1 MSTELNAAQKIQA
14 GIDFD
19 SLIANAGN
27 RVTADVDV
35 LFDKDGN
42 GTAGFRIVGKNSPEY
57 RAEQA
62 AIRAEGTKR
71 SSKNSTAI
79 DTTTDEGAQRLI
91 ELVDSNQARIACA
104 VTVETYGFESG
115 KQPIQLSKAQI
126 ALAFEKY
133 PTWVERVAAQ
143 LDKDADFLKV

>member
-1 MSTELNAAQKIQA
+1 MNTAQQIQA

-19 SLIANAGN
+19 SLIASAEK
-27 RVTADVDV
+27 RVTVDVPV

-42 GTAGFRIVGKNSPEY
+42 GTAGFRIVGKNSAQY

-79 DTTTDEGAQRLI
+79 DTTTDEGAARLI
-91 ELVDSNQARIACA
+91 ELVDSNQARIAVA
-104 VTVETYGFESG
+104 VAVETYGFESAG
-115 KQPIQLSKAQI
+115 QPIQLSKDQMV
-126 ALAFEKY
+126 LAFDKY